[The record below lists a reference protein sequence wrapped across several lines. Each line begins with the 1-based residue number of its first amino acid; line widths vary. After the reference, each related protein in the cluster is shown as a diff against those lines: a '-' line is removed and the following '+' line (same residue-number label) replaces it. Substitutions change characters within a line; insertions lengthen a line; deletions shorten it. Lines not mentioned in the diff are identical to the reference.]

1 MKVRILSHI
10 FCSELSSAR
19 KKQRLWNI
27 WEQRWNLP
35 SCFLAYVSAV
45 NWSKIAITVIKI
57 TIFPI
62 ITTRF
67 SSHTKKRTASIRETE
82 WNDILTSQFQFMT
95 HLRETSRSQTPRLF
109 FLVFERVLLWIFS
122 NARNSVRCLP
132 KKERKNYG
140 KKIQTTSLGFF

>member
-27 WEQRWNLP
+27 WEQQWNLP

-62 ITTRF
+62 VTTRF
-67 SSHTKKRTASIRETE
+67 SSHTKKTHGFNPRNRAKWYFDVTVSVYDALARDKSVPDSSTFLSSFRESL
-82 WNDILTSQFQFMT
+82 I
-95 HLRETSRSQTPRLF
+95 
-109 FLVFERVLLWIFS
+109 VIFY

>member
-82 WNDILTSQFQFMT
+82 RNDILTSQFQFMT

-109 FLVFERVLLWIFS
+109 FLVFERVLLWFFTMQGILLV
-122 NARNSVRCLP
+122 ACP
-132 KKERKNYG
+132 KKKGTNYG